1 MIYKVTNVM
10 TFSVVSQSLSFTEES
25 VVITEV
31 SEKVV
36 ETQIKEDVEYTVK
49 IVVLNSNFQFKR
61 LLFQQHKFNMTSNAS
76 NTNKKITVNLICRR
90 KLQY

>member
-1 MIYKVTNVM
+1 M
-10 TFSVVSQSLSFTEES
+10 TSLFSVVSQSLSFTEES

-36 ETQIKEDVEYTVK
+36 EMESITTQIKEDVEYTVK
-49 IVVLNSNFQFKR
+49 IVVLNSNFQLKR
-61 LLFQQHKFNMTSNAS
+61 LLFQQHKFNTTSNI
-76 NTNKKITVNLICRR
+76 NKKTLNLICRR